1 MRRFGAHGPLAVP
14 AYRWLFTGQLVSA
27 IGDQLFP
34 IAVVALVVTRGGDAG
49 ELGLVLAA
57 RFAALVLFAVL
68 GGVWADRLP
77 RVLMMRA
84 ADLLRLGAVT
94 GLAVAAAT
102 ADPPTMVLAALVFVV
117 GAGEA
122 FFRPAYGALLPT
134 VLPARDLPAGNAL
147 SEASQYVAQVAGPG
161 LAGALLLIAGPG
173 VVFALDALTFA
184 VSLATLLRVAEPEQ
198 HRAVRR
204 RLHREIAEG
213 IAVVRQRR
221 WIAAVLAMASVQL
234 LFALAPATVLLPLL
248 VRDSGASPSAYG
260 LVLAVGALGGLLGAF
275 VAGRW
280 RPAHPGQAGLLAL
293 LGWTAPPLALLL
305 QAPVPMLAAAWF
317 IGSAG
322 LGPFNIWWAS
332 ALQTAVPQELLAR
345 VVSLDWLCSLALLPL
360 GLALAGPAVDLIG
373 RGPVLVTAVVVMVV
387 TSVLPL
393 LVPGVRNLGDQPL
406 PATAVTEPG
415 PQWPDCPARSDPS
428 RRPRRR
434 PAPGRRGTATRG
446 RRVGDVEA
454 PVGRLPPHAKER
466 PAATWGT
473 PPSDHRSRER

>member
-1 MRRFGAHGPLAVP
+1 MRRPGSSGPLAVP
-14 AYRWLFTGQLVSA
+14 AYRWLFTGQVVSA

-77 RVLMMRA
+77 RVLLMRA
-84 ADLLRLGAVT
+84 ADLLRLVAVS
-94 GLAVAAAT
+94 GLALAAAT
-102 ADPPTMVLAALVFVV
+102 GDPSTSVLASLVFVV

-134 VLPARDLPAGNAL
+134 VLPERDLPAGNAL
-147 SEASQYVAQVAGPG
+147 SEASHYVSQVAGPG
-161 LAGALLLIAGPG
+161 LAGALLLISGPE
-173 VVFALDALTFA
+173 VVFALDALTFG
-184 VSLATLLRVAEPEQ
+184 VSLATLLKVAEPEQ

-213 IAVVRQRR
+213 FGAVRERR

-234 LFALAPATVLLPLL
+234 LFAVAPAMVLLPLV

-260 LVLAVGALGGLLGAF
+260 LVLAVGAVGGLLGAL

-305 QAPVPMLAAAWF
+305 GAPVPLLAAAWF

-322 LGPFNIWWAS
+322 LGPFNIWWVS
-332 ALQTAVPQELLAR
+332 ALQTAVPKELLAR

-360 GLALAGPAVDLIG
+360 GLALTGPAVDVVG
-373 RGPVLVTAVVVMVV
+373 RGPVLVTAIIVMVV

-393 LVPGVRNLGDQPL
+393 LVPGVRDL
-406 PATAVTEPG
+406 AEP
-415 PQWPDCPARSDPS
+415 
-428 RRPRRR
+428 
-434 PAPGRRGTATRG
+434 
-446 RRVGDVEA
+446 
-454 PVGRLPPHAKER
+454 PV
-466 PAATWGT
+466 
-473 PPSDHRSRER
+473 

>member
-1 MRRFGAHGPLAVP
+1 MP
-14 AYRWLFTGQLVSA
+14 AYRWLFTGQAISA
-27 IGDQLFP
+27 VGDQLFP
-34 IAVVALVVTRGGDAG
+34 IAVVALVVTRGGDAA

-84 ADLLRLGAVT
+84 ADLLRLIAVT

-102 ADPPTMVLAALVFVV
+102 GDPPTTVLAALVFVV

-134 VLPARDLPAGNAL
+134 VLLARDLPAGNAL
-147 SEASQYVAQVAGPG
+147 SEASQYVGQVAGPG
-161 LAGALLLIAGPG
+161 LAGALLLITGPE

-184 VSLATLLRVAEPEQ
+184 VSLATLLKVVEPEQ
-198 HRAVRR
+198 QRAVRR

-213 IAVVRQRR
+213 ITAVRQRR
-221 WIAAVLAMASVQL
+221 WMAAVLAMASVQL
-234 LFALAPATVLLPLL
+234 MVVVAPAMVLLPLV

-260 LVLAVGALGGLLGAF
+260 LVLAVGAVGGLLGALI
-275 VAGRW
+275 AGRW

-305 QAPVPMLAAAWF
+305 EAPVPLLASAWF
-317 IGSAG
+317 IGGAG

-332 ALQTAVPQELLAR
+332 AMQTAVPRELLAR

-360 GLALAGPAVDLIG
+360 GLALTGPAVGLLG
-373 RGPVLVTAVVVMVV
+373 RDTVLATAVVVMVL

-393 LVPGVRNLGDQPL
+393 LVPGVRNLRNQPVSTNASSTIGVGAL
-406 PATAVTEPG
+406 ERDP
-415 PQWPDCPARSDPS
+415 PDSSQP
-428 RRPRRR
+428 
-434 PAPGRRGTATRG
+434 
-446 RRVGDVEA
+446 
-454 PVGRLPPHAKER
+454 
-466 PAATWGT
+466 
-473 PPSDHRSRER
+473 

>member
-1 MRRFGAHGPLAVP
+1 MP
-14 AYRWLFTGQLVSA
+14 AYRWLFIGQVVSA
-27 IGDQLFP
+27 VGDQLFP

-84 ADLLRLGAVT
+84 ADLLRLIAVT

-102 ADPPTMVLAALVFVV
+102 GDPPTSVLAALVFVV

-161 LAGALLLIAGPG
+161 LAGALLLITGPE
-173 VVFALDALTFA
+173 VVFALDAVTFA
-184 VSLATLLRVAEPEQ
+184 VSLATLLKVVEPEQ

-204 RLHREIAEG
+204 RLHHEITEG
-213 IAVVRQRR
+213 ITAVRQRR

-234 LFALAPATVLLPLL
+234 MLAVAPAMVLLPLVL
-248 VRDSGASPSAYG
+248 RDTDAPPSAYG
-260 LVLAVGALGGLLGAF
+260 LVLAVGAVGGLLGALI
-275 VAGRW
+275 AGRW
-280 RPAHPGQAGLLAL
+280 RPAHPGQAGLLVL

-305 QAPVPMLAAAWF
+305 EAPVPLLAAAWF
-317 IGSAG
+317 IGGAG

-332 ALQTAVPQELLAR
+332 ALQTAVPRELLAR

-360 GLALAGPAVDLIG
+360 GLALTGPAVDLIG
-373 RGPVLVTAVVVMVV
+373 RAPVLATAVVVMVV

-393 LVPGVRNLGDQPL
+393 LVPGVRDLRDQPGS
-406 PATAVTEPG
+406 TAA
-415 PQWPDCPARSDPS
+415 PQDDGRGAPS
-428 RRPRRR
+428 
-434 PAPGRRGTATRG
+434 PAPS
-446 RRVGDVEA
+446 
-454 PVGRLPPHAKER
+454 
-466 PAATWGT
+466 W
-473 PPSDHRSRER
+473 SD